1 MTFLYIAGSDHSN
14 RREKRRRLGDSGQ
27 TDEYEQNSTFSSLS
41 LSNLS
46 NRVTATTSTNPS
58 RRLSPP
64 STPSISLSSPEDEP
78 AALSTKSYRTNDD
91 QTNPS
96 DSSIQRPSSSAS
108 LDQLQQRKRHQ
119 RKPLR
124 GKSIPLHPSMT
135 IPVKD
140 EPGETD
146 DNSVPNDEHESALKK
161 KPGLLLTTGGNS
173 SADLLHDPKS
183 SVGNSSTYKWLHQAF
198 RSLIPPQ
205 SQTTDLELTMQQN
218 ASSPTSSKQTVDSS
232 FSCSSSILFSF
243 ND

>member
-1 MTFLYIAGSDHSN
+1 MNFLYIVGSDHSN
-14 RREKRRRLGDSGQ
+14 RREKRRRLGDSGH
-27 TDEYEQNSTFSSLS
+27 TDEYEQNSTFSSSS

-46 NRVTATTSTNPS
+46 SRLTATTSTNPS
-58 RRLSPP
+58 RHLSPS

-91 QTNPS
+91 PTNPI

-108 LDQLQQRKRHQ
+108 LDQFQQRKRHQ

-124 GKSIPLHPSMT
+124 GKAAPLHSSMA

-140 EPGETD
+140 EPCDTD
-146 DNSVPNDEHESALKK
+146 DNSVNYSGSNDEYESAVKK

-173 SADLLHDPKS
+173 STDLLNDQKS

-198 RSLIPPQ
+198 RSLVPPQ
-205 SQTTDLELTMQQN
+205 SQNTDLELTMQQN
-218 ASSPTSSKQTVDSS
+218 SSSPQSSKLDSS
-232 FSCSSSILFSF
+232 LSKQIH
-243 ND
+243 